1 MNEDTRESPVETSLF
16 WLSSRYYSPELC
28 RFISP
33 DDIEY
38 LDLESVNG
46 LNLYCYCGN
55 DPINRCDPTGHS
67 WESFWRGVGVVAIAA
82 VAVAAIAVI
91 TVASGGTAAP
101 ILIGAGIGALT
112 SAGISAGMQLATTG
126 TINVGQLLV
135 DAAVGGVMGAFG
147 GSALGVIGMGIAG
160 AGTSFAGSIAGD
172 LVAGNSIDWG
182 AAGIS
187 AAAGLVF
194 GLVGGPGAQ
203 HGKISLRANTLK
215 NIKVSQQKF
224 ASGKFSPQQF
234 AQSQKDLARV
244 LTNRT
249 AALNNHA
256 IKQIYYGIYPSL
268 ITGIMGYPF

>member
-1 MNEDTRESPVETSLF
+1 M
-16 WLSSRYYSPELC
+16 
-28 RFISP
+28 
-33 DDIEY
+33 
-38 LDLESVNG
+38 
-46 LNLYCYCGN
+46 YCYCGN

-101 ILIGAGIGALT
+101 ILIGSGIGALT

-135 DAAVGGVMGAFG
+135 DTAVGGVMGAFG
-147 GSALGVIGMGIAG
+147 GSTLGVIGMGIAG
-160 AGTSFAGSIAGD
+160 TGTSFAGSIAGD

-182 AAGIS
+182 SAGIS

-224 ASGKFSPQQF
+224 A
-234 AQSQKDLARV
+234 QSQKDLARV

-268 ITGIMGYPF
+268 ITGVMGYPF

>member
-1 MNEDTRESPVETSLF
+1 M
-16 WLSSRYYSPELC
+16 
-28 RFISP
+28 
-33 DDIEY
+33 
-38 LDLESVNG
+38 
-46 LNLYCYCGN
+46 
-55 DPINRCDPTGHS
+55 
-67 WESFWRGVGVVAIAA
+67 
-82 VAVAAIAVI
+82 
-91 TVASGGTAAP
+91 
-101 ILIGAGIGALT
+101 T

-135 DAAVGGVMGAFG
+135 DTAVGGVMGAFG

-160 AGTSFAGSIAGD
+160 TGTSFAGSIAGD

-256 IKQIYYGIYPSL
+256 IQQIYYGIYPSL